1 MVISV
6 PAAEANRSFS
16 ELLRRVQN
24 GESVSVTRH
33 GRPVARIVPAE
44 DQADAAARR
53 QRQTKSA
60 AYLKRAAA
68 RSVTDIGPWSRD
80 ELYER

>member
-1 MVISV
+1 MDIQV

-44 DQADAAARR
+44 DVSDAAVRR
-53 QRQTKSA
+53 RRSQQAA
-60 AYLKRAAA
+60 AYLKRASA
-68 RSVTDIGPWSRD
+68 RPVVDIGPWTRD